1 MKFVAIGNVAI
12 DENLQNS
19 KTCGGSVFYASLFA
33 SKIGSE
39 SIAVTSFGKDF
50 LELKPNWHSV
60 RVCSELKAF
69 STTFR
74 LIYDK
79 KGNRQ
84 AILKKEGG
92 SISKAKLK
100 KEIYNADI
108 IFVCPIAHEITSKL
122 VSFIAK
128 EKKTGI
134 VVTTP
139 QGWLRN
145 WNKEG
150 EKISQR
156 SWNNAKEILQFTDVL
171 IISDE
176 DIKDNRSVLKL
187 YKNLIKKKGIVIV
200 TQGSKGAV
208 AYSENEL
215 VLSKAYPAK
224 AIDPT
229 GAGDIFA
236 AAFGI
241 AFKETASLKK
251 ALKFA
256 NAAASFIIEGIGVSN
271 MPTRPQILARINT
284 FY

>member
-108 IFVCPIAHEITSKL
+108 IFVCPIAH
-122 VSFIAK
+122 
-128 EKKTGI
+128 
-134 VVTTP
+134 
-139 QGWLRN
+139 
-145 WNKEG
+145 
-150 EKISQR
+150 
-156 SWNNAKEILQFTDVL
+156 
-171 IISDE
+171 
-176 DIKDNRSVLKL
+176 
-187 YKNLIKKKGIVIV
+187 
-200 TQGSKGAV
+200 
-208 AYSENEL
+208 
-215 VLSKAYPAK
+215 
-224 AIDPT
+224 
-229 GAGDIFA
+229 
-236 AAFGI
+236 
-241 AFKETASLKK
+241 
-251 ALKFA
+251 
-256 NAAASFIIEGIGVSN
+256 
-271 MPTRPQILARINT
+271 
-284 FY
+284 